1 MLNAQMLTGDDL
13 LCLCSVRSFVFFSSL
28 LGPYTFDILKN
39 PHFQNSSRLTYCCVS
54 TKVYDLASELV
65 GNNDSSRSA

>member
-13 LCLCSVRSFVFFSSL
+13 LCLCSVRSFVFFSSSL
-28 LGPYTFDILKN
+28 LSPYTFDILKN
-39 PHFQNSSRLTYCCVS
+39 PHFQNSSRLTYCVS